1 MFQSPVFQLLSC
13 PLLFQKKR
21 AATVWNQWL
30 LFQSFVPWIQ
40 PPCRTGTVL
49 SQLQLLW
56 FLFFKDGGTG
66 TGPAIQELSCLS
78 SNCCDFYFS
87 RTVALAAKF
96 NKFREWSH
104 MRFRAGAKARITRQ
118 AKRNMQRRN
127 IDADK
132 SLHKSNTQRSETRK
146 KEWKFRKI

>member
-1 MFQSPVFQLLSC
+1 MCCFTALCFNCSVVPCCSKRSVPPLFGINGFCFNPSC
-13 PLLFQKKR
+13 LEFSR
-21 AATVWNQWL
+21 
-30 LFQSFVPWIQ
+30 
-40 PPCRTGTVL
+40 
-49 SQLQLLW
+49 
-56 FLFFKDGGTG
+56 
-66 TGPAIQELSCLS
+66 PAIQELSCLS

-87 RTVALAAKF
+87 RTVAPAAKF

-132 SLHKSNTQRSETRK
+132 SLHKSNIQRPDKRKRSENSGK
-146 KEWKFRKI
+146 